1 MKKKLTIVKAGGAII
16 ENDEQLNALLDAF
29 LSIEGYKILVHGGG
43 RIASEYAEKLGV
55 QVKMIDG
62 RRITD
67 DDMID
72 VVTMTYGGLI
82 NKKIVA
88 LIAAKE
94 GKSIGLTG
102 ADGDCI
108 RSVKRPI
115 VNGMDY
121 GWVGDIE
128 YVNVSVFENF
138 LAQGIIPVVAP
149 LTHDGDSNLLNTNA
163 DTIASSIACAMTE
176 LFDVSLNFIFDLN
189 GVRGDIND
197 PGSLI
202 KSMDRMTYNSL
213 KNQGIISNGMIPKL
227 DNAFSTIDEGVTH
240 VRLLNVL
247 GLSQLSNPNF
257 DEYTIIH

>member
-16 ENDEQLNALLDAF
+16 ENVEQLNALLDAF

-43 RIASEYAEKLGV
+43 RIASEYAEKLDV

-88 LIAAKE
+88 LISSK
-94 GKSIGLTG
+94 GSKSIGLTG

-115 VNGMDY
+115 VNELDY

-128 YVNVSVFENF
+128 RVNVSVFENF
-138 LAQGIIPVVAP
+138 LAHGIIPVVAP
-149 LTHDGDSNLLNTNA
+149 LTHDGDGHLLNTNA
-163 DTIASSIACAMTE
+163 DTIASSLACAMTE

-197 PGSLI
+197 PDSLI
-202 KSMDRMTYNSL
+202 KSMDRMAYDSL
-213 KNQGIISNGMIPKL
+213 KDQGIISNGMIPKL
-227 DNAFSTIDEGVTH
+227 DNAFSTIDEGVAH
-240 VRLLNVL
+240 VRLLNVS

-257 DEYTIIH
+257 DDYTIIH